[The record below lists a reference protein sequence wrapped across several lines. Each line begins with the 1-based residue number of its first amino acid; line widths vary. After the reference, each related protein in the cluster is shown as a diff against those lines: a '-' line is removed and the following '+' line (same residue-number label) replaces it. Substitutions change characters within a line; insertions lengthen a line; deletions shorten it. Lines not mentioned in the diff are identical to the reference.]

1 MSGSLVDRAR
11 AAATAA
17 HAGQL
22 DKQGRDYV
30 EAHLAP
36 VAAARAGQPAEVV
49 AAGWLHDIVEDTDWT
64 VDEVAAEFGT
74 DVARAVDAVTRREG
88 ETYEQLIERAAS
100 DDLGRVVKLADN
112 AVNLSANDDLATTD
126 PQTAAR
132 LREKYETA
140 RRRLLAP

>member
-1 MSGSLVDRAR
+1 MSASLVDRAR

-17 HAGQL
+17 HAGQV

-36 VAAARAGQPAEVV
+36 VAAALAGQPPEVV

-64 VDEVAAEFGT
+64 VDEVAAEFGA

-88 ETYEQLIERAAS
+88 ETYEQLIGWSKAEGVELGEGMWESYLS
-100 DDLGRVVKLADN
+100 DPGAEPDPSTWRTQIVWPLA
-112 AVNLSANDDLATTD
+112 
-126 PQTAAR
+126 
-132 LREKYETA
+132 
-140 RRRLLAP
+140 